1 MLPSPVNTNFILINM
16 SLKHFT
22 TVLFSAL
29 ILFCITSCTSYKN
42 VQYFQDLAADS
53 VRSEVIGNFSPL
65 TIQPGDL
72 LGIHFNSL
80 NPEASAVFNYNLERP
95 NGTSNLDKAEE
106 SAVIGYL
113 VDYEGNIHLPQVGK
127 MNLKGLTTIEATK
140 AIEEKVATV
149 LTKPKVNIRIQN
161 FKVSVLGDVKSPGT
175 YNIYNEKLTLLEG
188 LSRAGDLNSTGIRK
202 ILLVREIDGK
212 RVYVPIDLTSKN
224 IFKSEYYYLKNN
236 DVIYVQPN
244 RTRIENDGTTFQKVS
259 IAVSLLSIIAI
270 LITNS

>member
-1 MLPSPVNTNFILINM
+1 M